1 MRKEQVMMEL
11 FGFSAPTYYKWSKH
25 EKRKIF
31 QLLDYAF
38 SNEELIEFIQT
49 NKIQRIENAQD
60 DEYLLILATRFYRGL
75 MSHLTGQCLNA
86 IFRLLDQLYN
96 ESENKKVN
104 LEDFIA
110 KLYCQPDSFFSKRI
124 SYDSIGN
131 DHTGFSVIPRGIMSA
146 NEIKLFIV
154 KKFTSLENEL
164 FTYIYKNIHKIKYN
178 ARIPLSKRNKG
189 DEQ

>member
-38 SNEELIEFIQT
+38 SNEELIEFLQT

-110 KLYCQPDSFFSKRI
+110 KLYRQPDSFFSKRI
-124 SYDSIGN
+124 YYDSIGN
-131 DHTGFSVIPRGIMSA
+131 DHTGFSVIPRGIMSP

-164 FTYIYKNIHKIKYN
+164 FTYIYKNIHKIKHN

-189 DEQ
+189 DEL

>member
-1 MRKEQVMMEL
+1 MRKEQIMMEL

-31 QLLDYAF
+31 HLLNYAF
-38 SNEELIEFIQT
+38 SDDELIEFIQS

-60 DEYLLILATRFYRGL
+60 DVYQLLLATRFYKQL
-75 MSHLTGQCLNA
+75 QSTLTSQCLQA
-86 IFRLLDQLYN
+86 VFDLLNQLYN
-96 ESENKKVN
+96 ESQNGKVN

-110 KLYCQPDSFFSKRI
+110 ILYTQSDHFFSKRI

-131 DHTGFSVIPRGIMSA
+131 DHTGFSVTPRGIMSA

-164 FTYIYKNIHKIKYN
+164 FTYIYKNTHKIKHN
-178 ARIPLSKRNKG
+178 ARIQLSKRNKG
-189 DEQ
+189 DE